1 MMSPVSATNL
11 IFSPCRGEN
20 HGENM
25 VHTLRSDLVDGIKTS
40 TMGEQ
45 QMIVLFQDNFNLL
58 LSSFKEGLHMI

>member
-25 VHTLRSDLVDGIKTS
+25 VDGIKTS